1 MKHRLSRV
9 VKLIL
14 YCLRCKLH
22 VTSNPLYCGLLWKA
36 WIGPLFC
43 NREFKMIQTFV
54 NADKQRTT
62 PLPQTNEEQ
71 WWCLVCLSVIIQEHF
86 DQFNLTRPV
95 HKDMITCAILFGFTK
110 DENKWNWNKEE
121 KEGFFN
127 SKSIKKTERPR
138 LLVLH
143 CSNWLHYNG
152 KNPVKNGNIE

>member
-1 MKHRLSRV
+1 
-9 VKLIL
+9 
-14 YCLRCKLH
+14 
-22 VTSNPLYCGLLWKA
+22 
-36 WIGPLFC
+36 
-43 NREFKMIQTFV
+43 MI
-54 NADKQRTT
+54 
-62 PLPQTNEEQ
+62 
-71 WWCLVCLSVIIQEHF
+71 CLVCLSVIIQEHF

-121 KEGFFN
+121 KEWFFN

-152 KNPVKNGNIE
+152 KNPVKKLETLSSYWELKCLYVILRKKLHKLYRFSPFKLQQTGNLSTSTFKHFWG